1 MNLKSERYE
10 FTSNVA
16 ITPAIAKEMLETS
29 PGNRKLSQA
38 AVLAYAEAMR
48 RGQWH
53 QNGNVLKFDKEGRLR
68 DGHHRL
74 SAVILASRTVVMD
87 VAIGIEESA
96 LYSIDC
102 GRVRRLS
109 DFLRM
114 FGEGKNADL
123 RAAYLNQSVQL
134 MTGSIVPIRTIDE
147 YEKWM
152 VPFGVGVEWALRD
165 LGGYRHMTNA
175 PIAGALAFAHKTD
188 PDGVALFAEQV
199 CTGEKL
205 SVGDPAHTLRRVILE
220 GGSLRANHE
229 SRMAVC
235 RRVLNGVVAALEG
248 RRLNRVYDSQHGL
261 LFFRKVYLRT
271 SAAADLSRAWT
282 LREGSA
288 ALLAEG
294 GLQ

>member
-10 FTSNVA
+10 FMSNVA
-16 ITPAIAKEMLETS
+16 ITVILAKAMLKTS
-29 PGNRKLSQA
+29 PGNRKLSQPT
-38 AVLAYAEAMR
+38 VLEYAEAMR

-53 QNGNVLKFDKEGRLR
+53 QNGNVLKFDTEGRLR

-74 SAVILASRTVVMD
+74 NALVLADRTVTMD

-114 FGEGKNADL
+114 FGEGKNVDR
-123 RAAYLNQSVQL
+123 RAAYLNQCVQL
-134 MTGSIVPIRTIDE
+134 MTGSIVPVRTLDE

-152 VPFGVGVEWALRD
+152 VPFGVGVEWALRAVAD
-165 LGGYRHMTNA
+165 FRHMNAA

-188 PDGVALFAEQV
+188 PDGVALFAEQL

-205 SVGDPAHTLRRVILE
+205 SVGDPAHTLRRVMLE
-220 GGSLRANHE
+220 GGTLRTNHE
-229 SRMAVC
+229 SRMAAS
-235 RRVLNGVVAALEG
+235 RRVLNGVVAAIKG
-248 RRLNRVYDSQHGL
+248 RRLHRVCDTHHGMT
-261 LFFRKVYLRT
+261 FFREVYVR
-271 SAAADLSRAWT
+271 SPASELSKPWT
-282 LREGSA
+282 RRETT
-288 ALLAEG
+288 ALVRDG
-294 GLQ
+294 VLQ